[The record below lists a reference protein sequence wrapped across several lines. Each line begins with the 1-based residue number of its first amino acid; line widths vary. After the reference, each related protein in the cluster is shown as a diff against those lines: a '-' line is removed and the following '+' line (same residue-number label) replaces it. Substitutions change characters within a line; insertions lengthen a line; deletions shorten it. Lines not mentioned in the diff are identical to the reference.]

1 MADFHMPKGDGLFIS
16 GTFLMALCTLAL
28 FFVLVAWA
36 VGGSDFKDS
45 IYGNTDI
52 VVLGTGIIA
61 GAVLIHFAKKRGH
74 KS

>member
-1 MADFHMPKGDGLFIS
+1 MADFHMPKGDGLFIF
-16 GTFLMALCTLAL
+16 GTSLMALCTLAL

-45 IYGNTDI
+45 IFGNIDI
-52 VVLGTGIIA
+52 VALGTGIIA
-61 GAVLIHFAKKRGH
+61 GAVLTHFAKKRGY

>member
-1 MADFHMPKGDGLFIS
+1 MADFHMPKGYGVFIF
-16 GTFLMALCTLAL
+16 GTSLMALCTLAL

-45 IYGNTDI
+45 IFANTDI

-61 GAVLIHFAKKRGH
+61 GAVLIPFAQKRGH